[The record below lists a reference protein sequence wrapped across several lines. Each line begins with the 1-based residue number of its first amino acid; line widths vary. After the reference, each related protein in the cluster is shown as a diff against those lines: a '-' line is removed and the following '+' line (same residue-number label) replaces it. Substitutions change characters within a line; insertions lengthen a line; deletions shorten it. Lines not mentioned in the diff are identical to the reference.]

1 MDNLQTNLAA
11 VNQQRAKHNKTRY
24 YILAMIF
31 FSYFIKLR

>member
-31 FSYFIKLR
+31 SYFIKLR